1 MEQITESNKNFLSQ
15 NVTNSKV
22 SAFHH
27 KKVFSDTD
35 MDRLNRLKFNSF
47 FLNQQIGPEVFNNDS
62 QIDTCLNTEM
72 MQCDYYLPHELKKNH
87 TIWT

>member
-15 NVTNSKV
+15 NVTNSTV

-27 KKVFSDTD
+27 KKVFRDTD

-47 FLNQQIGPEVFNNDS
+47 FLS
-62 QIDTCLNTEM
+62 Q
-72 MQCDYYLPHELKKNH
+72 
-87 TIWT
+87 